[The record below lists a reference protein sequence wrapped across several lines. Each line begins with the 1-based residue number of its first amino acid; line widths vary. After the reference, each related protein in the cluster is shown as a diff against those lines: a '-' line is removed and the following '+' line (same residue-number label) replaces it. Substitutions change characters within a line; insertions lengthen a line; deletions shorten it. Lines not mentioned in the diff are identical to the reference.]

1 MSENLTRLLSPQ
13 SVAIVGISQDFNK
26 LSGRVLKFLL
36 DKRYGGA
43 IYPVN
48 PKYDAVAGHAC
59 YPDIASVPGPVD
71 VAVIVL
77 PAPMVTDAVARCGE
91 AGVFAA
97 VIFGSGFGEMGEEGR
112 RQEAELARV
121 ARDNGIRILGPNCLG
136 LFNSFDG
143 AALSFSQYLNAPTR
157 SGPIGF
163 VTQSGAFGT
172 AICALARN
180 RGGGFG
186 HFVNTGNE
194 ADLNFS
200 DVMSGVLDDPRI
212 AVGAG
217 YLEGLSDGEGFL
229 QVAEKS
235 MALGKPLVVTKVGR
249 SEAGTRAAASHT
261 GSLSG
266 EDAVFDGIARQY
278 GVVRAAN
285 EEQMLDIVQLMS
297 MAELPDGRGVGIIT
311 QSGGAGVLMSD
322 RAEELGLQVPELAPD
337 TQSALQDAL
346 PAFGAAGNPV
356 DVTAQFLAEP
366 DILRK
371 SVRIMLGDP
380 RIHMGVIWIQLME
393 DFVDALI
400 DLFREI
406 KEIATKPFVVV
417 WVAAPDDAL
426 TRMRELGICVLR
438 GGVPAIDALAA
449 LANVADA
456 RRRRAADRPARDAI
470 ALPALGLPSAG
481 GAVPTLAAADLLRGV
496 GIALPETRLA
506 ACEESL
512 REAVAAVGY
521 PLVLKIESPDIL
533 HKTEA
538 NGVAVGVGDWDTAL
552 TEYRRILADART
564 YNPDARITGVVVQ
577 AMGAPGVELVVGL
590 KNDPAFGP
598 VVMAGIGGVFVEVM
612 KDVVFRHAP
621 VTEAEALD
629 MLSDLQGTTL
639 LDGVRGGRPSD
650 KESAAAL
657 IAAVSRFG
665 AAAGDRLLELD
676 LNPVFAG
683 PTGAM
688 AVDWLMVL
696 GPAQSQEG
704 TRRDRVLHE

>member
-1 MSENLTRLLSPQ
+1 MTENLTRLLSPK
-13 SVAIVGISQDFNK
+13 SIAIVGVSQDFNK

-36 DKRYGGA
+36 DKDYGGA

-48 PKYDAVAGHAC
+48 PKYDAVAGHVC
-59 YPDIASVPGPVD
+59 YTDIASVPGPVD

-77 PAPMVTDAVARCGE
+77 PARMVTDAVAQCG
-91 AGVFAA
+91 AADVFAA
-97 VIFGSGFGEMGEEGR
+97 VVFGSGFGEMGEEGR
-112 RQEAELARV
+112 RQEAELVRV

-136 LFNSFDG
+136 LFNAFEG
-143 AALSFSQYLNAPTR
+143 AAVSFSQYLNGPTR

-200 DVMSGVLDDPRI
+200 IVMSGVLDDDRI
-212 AVGAG
+212 SVGAG
-217 YLEGLSDGEGFL
+217 YLEGLADGEGFRR
-229 QVAEKS
+229 VAEKS

-297 MAELPDGRGVGIIT
+297 MAELPDGHGVGIIT

-322 RAEELGLQVPELAPD
+322 RAEELGLQVPELAPE

-380 RIHMGVIWIQLME
+380 RIHMGVIWLQLME
-393 DFVDALI
+393 DFVDELI

-417 WVAAPDDAL
+417 WVAAPDEAL
-426 TRMRELGICVLR
+426 TRMRDLGICVLR

-449 LANVADA
+449 LATVGAA
-456 RRRRAADRPARDAI
+456 RRRRVADQSARDAM
-470 ALPALGLPSAG
+470 ALPALDLPSAG
-481 GAVPTLAAADLLRGV
+481 GPVPTLAAADLLRGV
-496 GIALPETRLA
+496 GVALPETRLA
-506 ACEESL
+506 VCEESL
-512 REAVAAVGY
+512 RDAADAMGY
-521 PLVLKIESPDIL
+521 PLVLKIESADIL

-538 NGVAVGVGDWDTAL
+538 NGVAVGVRDWEAAL
-552 TEYRRILADART
+552 AEYRRILTDARA
-564 YNPDARITGVVVQ
+564 YDPDARIDGVVVQ

-621 VTEAEALD
+621 VTEAEASA
-629 MLSDLQGTTL
+629 MLSDLQGVAL
-639 LDGVRGGRPSD
+639 LDGVRGAAAAD
-650 KESAAAL
+650 KASAAAL

-683 PTGAM
+683 PDGAM

-696 GPAQSQEG
+696 DPERS
-704 TRRDRVLHE
+704 

>member
-1 MSENLTRLLSPQ
+1 MLPAHAKTFLNQASMTENLTRLLSPK
-13 SVAIVGISQDFNK
+13 SIAIVGVSQDFNK

-36 DKRYGGA
+36 DKDYGGA

-48 PKYDAVAGHAC
+48 PKYDAVAGHVC
-59 YPDIASVPGPVD
+59 YADIASVPGPVD

-77 PAPMVTDAVARCGE
+77 PARMVTDAVAQCG
-91 AGVFAA
+91 AADVFAA
-97 VIFGSGFGEMGEEGR
+97 VVFGSGFGEMGEEGR
-112 RQEAELARV
+112 RQEAELVKV

-136 LFNSFDG
+136 LFNAFEG
-143 AALSFSQYLNAPTR
+143 AAVSFSQYLNGPTR

-200 DVMSGVLDDPRI
+200 TVMSGVLDDDRI
-212 AVGAG
+212 SVGAG
-217 YLEGLSDGEGFL
+217 YLEGLSDGEGFRR
-229 QVAEKS
+229 VAEKS
-235 MALGKPLVVTKVGR
+235 MTLGKPLVVTKVGR

-278 GVVRAAN
+278 GVARAAN
-285 EEQMLDIVQLMS
+285 EEQMLDIVQLMAA
-297 MAELPDGRGVGIIT
+297 AESPEGRGVGIIT

-322 RAEELGLQVPELAPD
+322 RAEELGLQVPELAPE

-371 SVRIMLGDP
+371 SVRIMLGDT
-380 RIHMGVIWIQLME
+380 RIHMGVIWLQLME
-393 DFVDALI
+393 DFVDELI

-426 TRMRELGICVLR
+426 TRMRDLGICVLR

-449 LANVADA
+449 LANVSDA
-456 RRRRAADRPARDAI
+456 RRRRAADQSARDAM
-470 ALPALGLPSAG
+470 ALPALDLPSCG
-481 GAVPTLAAADLLRGV
+481 GPVPTVVAADLLRGV
-496 GIALPETRLA
+496 GVALPETRLA
-506 ACEESL
+506 VSEESL
-512 REAVAAVGY
+512 RDAVDAMGY

-538 NGVAVGVGDWDTAL
+538 KGVAVGVGDWEAAQA
-552 TEYRRILADART
+552 EYHRILTDARA
-564 YNPDARITGVVVQ
+564 YDPDARIDGVVVQ

-621 VTEAEALD
+621 VTEAEALA
-629 MLSDLQGTTL
+629 MLSDLQGVAL
-639 LDGVRGGRPSD
+639 LDGVRGAAAAD
-650 KESAAAL
+650 KVSAAAL

-683 PTGAM
+683 PDGAM

-696 GPAQSQEG
+696 DPE
-704 TRRDRVLHE
+704 

>member
-1 MSENLTRLLSPQ
+1 MTENLTRLLSPK
-13 SVAIVGISQDFNK
+13 SIAIVGISQDFNK

-36 DKRYGGA
+36 DKEYGGE

-59 YPDIASVPGPVD
+59 YPDVASVPEPVD

-77 PAPMVTDAVARCGE
+77 PAQMVTDAVAQCG
-91 AGVFAA
+91 AANVFAA

-112 RQEAELARV
+112 RQEAELTKV
-121 ARDNGIRILGPNCLG
+121 ARGNGIRILGPNCLG
-136 LFNSFDG
+136 LFNSFEG
-143 AALSFSQYLNAPTR
+143 AALSFSQYLNGPTR

-200 DVMSGVLDDPRI
+200 TVMSGVLDDDRI
-212 AVGAG
+212 SVGAG

-229 QVAEKS
+229 RVAEKS
-235 MALGKPLVVTKVGR
+235 LALGKPLVVTKVGR

-266 EDAVFDGIARQY
+266 EDAVFDGIALQY
-278 GVVRAAN
+278 GVIRAAN
-285 EEQMLDIVQLMS
+285 EEQMLDFVQLMS
-297 MAELPDGRGVGIIT
+297 MAGLPDGHGVGIIT

-322 RAEELGLQVPELAPD
+322 RAEELGLQVPELAPE

-366 DILRK
+366 EILRK

-380 RIHMGVIWIQLME
+380 RIHMGVIWLQLME
-393 DFVDALI
+393 DFVDELI

-417 WVAAPDDAL
+417 WVAASDDAL
-426 TRMRELGICVLR
+426 LRMHDLGICVLR

-449 LANVADA
+449 LANVADT
-456 RRRRAADRPARDAI
+456 RRRRVADQSARDAV
-470 ALPALGLPSAG
+470 ALPALDLPAAG
-481 GAVPTLAAADLLRGV
+481 GPVSTLAAAALLRDVGV
-496 GIALPETRLA
+496 PLPETRLA
-506 ACEESL
+506 ESEEGL
-512 REAVAAVGY
+512 REAAVAVGY

-538 NGVAVGVGDWDTAL
+538 NGVAVGVTDDEAAL
-552 TEYRRILADART
+552 AQYQRILTDARA
-564 YNPDARITGVVVQ
+564 YNPDARIDGVVVQ

-612 KDVVFRHAP
+612 KDVAFRHAP
-621 VTEAEALD
+621 VTEAEALA
-629 MLSDLQGTTL
+629 MLSDLQGAAL
-639 LDGVRGGRPSD
+639 LDGVRGGPAADRS
-650 KESAAAL
+650 SAAAL

-683 PTGAM
+683 PDGAM

-696 GPAQSQEG
+696 GPEKG
-704 TRRDRVLHE
+704 